1 MKIVYYYDAIARLGG
16 VERIYVEKMNYLAE
30 QYNQEV
36 ILLTTCQGN
45 HPFTYPLSNK
55 VIHIDLGIRF
65 HTKYQYSLIKRLF
78 MGWKMD
84 NEFRLK
90 LKNTINDIAPDI
102 IVATNIYAAD
112 SICNL
117 NCKAKKIIE
126 SHIARNSK
134 GIDGIHRNKIHE
146 FLRKI
151 KIQKYNRII
160 ERKSDAV
167 VTLTHGD
174 AKEWNAKNIITIP
187 NIIDIIHDQSYSKL
201 TNKIALFAGRFSYQK
216 GLERML
222 EAWKIVINKRNDWV
236 LKLVGEGEQ
245 KKVLIE
251 QCKMLGIEK
260 TVIFKETT
268 KNMMEEY
275 RNASM
280 FLMTSRYE
288 GFGLVLVEAMQC
300 GVPCIS
306 FDCPYGPADIIKN
319 GENGILVGNEN
330 IEEFANAILKLID
343 DEDLRKKMGKAAIES
358 SKDYLP
364 ERIMPQWID
373 LFNKLTT
380 DNIQ

>member
-1 MKIVYYYDAIARLGG
+1 
-16 VERIYVEKMNYLAE
+16 
-30 QYNQEV
+30 
-36 ILLTTCQGN
+36 
-45 HPFTYPLSNK
+45 
-55 VIHIDLGIRF
+55 
-65 HTKYQYSLIKRLF
+65 
-78 MGWKMD
+78 
-84 NEFRLK
+84 
-90 LKNTINDIAPDI
+90 
-102 IVATNIYAAD
+102 
-112 SICNL
+112 
-117 NCKAKKIIE
+117 
-126 SHIARNSK
+126 
-134 GIDGIHRNKIHE
+134 
-146 FLRKI
+146 
-151 KIQKYNRII
+151 
-160 ERKSDAV
+160 
-167 VTLTHGD
+167 
-174 AKEWNAKNIITIP
+174 
-187 NIIDIIHDQSYSKL
+187 
-201 TNKIALFAGRFSYQK
+201 
-216 GLERML
+216 ML

-288 GFGLVLVEAMQC
+288 GLPMVLLEAISF
-300 GVPCIS
+300 GVPCVS
-306 FDCPYGPADIIKN
+306 FNCPHGPADIIKN
-319 GENGILVGNEN
+319 GENGILVENES